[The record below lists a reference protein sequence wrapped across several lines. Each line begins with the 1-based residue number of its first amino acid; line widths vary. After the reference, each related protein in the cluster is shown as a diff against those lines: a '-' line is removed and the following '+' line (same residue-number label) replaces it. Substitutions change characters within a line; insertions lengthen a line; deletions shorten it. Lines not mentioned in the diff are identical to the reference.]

1 MKGWIEIFRTG
12 DHTSSSGTT
21 RTWTNDDLDKM
32 VASYDASE
40 HEAPVVVGHPKSNAP
55 AYGWLAG
62 MKRTGNTLFGK
73 FKQVLPEFAE
83 MVEAGRFKKRSI
95 SVYPDGTIRHV
106 GFLGA
111 QPPAVKGLRDIA
123 FEEGDAENYEFEEK
137 EADMPTVEQLQKQ
150 LEEEKKKREAAE
162 AERDANKA
170 KAEKSEADFAE
181 QQRKTK
187 HKEIESFVENG
198 IAAGKILPAWKDR
211 GLVSFMQ
218 GLDGQEETF
227 EFSEGKKETP
237 GEWFKGFINSFSEHP
252 LFNEMTRPDGDK
264 KQVDSDFA
272 EDEKAAEEMAAAHH
286 IDK

>member
-12 DHTSSSGTT
+12 THTSSNGKKKS
-21 RTWTNDDLDKM
+21 WSKDDLDKM
-32 VASYDASE
+32 VSSYDTAD
-40 HEAPVVVGHPKSNAP
+40 HEAPIVIGHPKSNAP
-55 AYGWLAG
+55 AFGWLDG
-62 MKRTGNTLFGK
+62 MKRSGAKLLGR
-73 FKQVLPEFAE
+73 FKQVAPEFGE

-137 EADMPTVEQLQKQ
+137 EADMPTVEQLEKQ
-150 LEEEKKKREAAE
+150 LEEEKKKRKAAE
-162 AERDANKA
+162 AESGVNKEKA
-170 KAEKSEADFAE
+170 KKSEADFVEHQKQA
-181 QQRKTK
+181 K
-187 HKEIESFVENG
+187 HKDIADFVESG
-198 IAAGKILPAWKDR
+198 ITAGKILPAWKEK

-218 GLDGQEETF
+218 NLDDQEDTF

-237 GEWFKGFINSFSEHP
+237 GEWFKDFINSFSEHP
-252 LFNEMTRPDGDK
+252 LFKEMAKPEGDEK
-264 KQVDSDFA
+264 RADADFA
-272 EDEKAAEEMAAAHH
+272 EDEKEADEMASAHH